1 MIYKATLTSE
11 EREYLFN
18 LINIGK
24 GSKEKLNRARI
35 LLKADR
41 GEEGEH
47 WSDEQIAEA
56 FYVSVATVE
65 RTRKTLVEEGL
76 EAALER
82 KQHKNRKKKIIQGN
96 EEAQL
101 IALACSSPPEGRCK
115 WTLRLLADKMVE
127 LKYVESVSKDTVRR
141 TLKKTS

>member
-1 MIYKATLTSE
+1 MKYKATLTPD
-11 EREYLFN
+11 ERKYLFE
-18 LINIGK
+18 LINSGK

-41 GEEGEH
+41 GEEGEN
-47 WSDEQIAEA
+47 WTDEKISESL
-56 FYVSVATVE
+56 YLSVATVE

-82 KQHKNRKKKIIQGN
+82 KPHKNRKKRIIQGD
-96 EEAQL
+96 EEAHL

-115 WTLRLLADKMVE
+115 WTLRLLANEMVE
-127 LKYVESVSKDTVRR
+127 LKHVDAVSHETIRR
-141 TLKKTS
+141 ALKKTN

>member
-1 MIYKATLTSE
+1 MPLKAIFSLKVYALSD
-11 EREYLFN
+11 FQ
-18 LINIGK
+18 

-41 GEEGEH
+41 GEEGEN
-47 WSDEQIAEA
+47 WTDEQISEA

-76 EAALER
+76 EEALER
-82 KQHKNRKKKIIQGN
+82 KTHKNRKKRIIQGD
-96 EEAQL
+96 EEAHL
-101 IALACSSPPEGRCK
+101 IALACSNPPEGRCK

-127 LKYVESVSKDTVRR
+127 LEYVDTVSHETIRR
-141 TLKKTS
+141 ALKKTN